1 MNLEKGKWYKN
12 LGYKNDYIA
21 KYLDDYDNSNDKWIS
36 EYITD
41 KKEYRNKRG
50 TICFKNAVL
59 IDQNEL
65 NKYLP
70 LGHPDYKNIQIIEI
84 W

>member
-1 MNLEKGKWYKN
+1 MKLEKGKWYKN
-12 LGYKNDYIA
+12 LGYKNNFIG
-21 KYLDDYDNSNDKWIS
+21 KYKDEYNRDDKYVS
-36 EYITD
+36 EYIDD
-41 KKEYRNKRG
+41 KGRYSKYTG
-50 TICFKNAVL
+50 TICFKKAVL

>member
-12 LGYKNDYIA
+12 LGYKNNFIG
-21 KYLDDYDNSNDKWIS
+21 KYVDECNGDTKYVS
-36 EYITD
+36 EYINNKGKYD
-41 KKEYRNKRG
+41 KYLG
-50 TICFKNAVL
+50 TLCFKKAVL
-59 IDQNEL
+59 INQNEL

-70 LGHPDYKNIQIIEI
+70 LGHADYKNIEIIEL